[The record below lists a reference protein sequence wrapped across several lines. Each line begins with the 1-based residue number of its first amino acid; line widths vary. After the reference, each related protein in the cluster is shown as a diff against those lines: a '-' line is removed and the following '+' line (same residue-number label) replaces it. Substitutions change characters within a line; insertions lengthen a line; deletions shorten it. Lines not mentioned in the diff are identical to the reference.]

1 VDGSGLSKENRLS
14 AGALARLLL
23 SFDRDPLRGP
33 VLRES
38 LASPGEE
45 GTLAKR
51 FRGVPGRDRIHA
63 KTGTLGRSGVFA
75 LAGTVD
81 GRPGADG
88 AARRGFAFA
97 IVMNGSPAQGDPRSF
112 EEDVVRELLA
122 E

>member
-1 VDGSGLSKENRLS
+1 M
-14 AGALARLLL
+14 
-23 SFDRDPLRGP
+23 
-33 VLRES
+33 RES

-51 FRGVPGRDRIHA
+51 FRGVAGRERIRA

-81 GRPGADG
+81 GRPAADG
-88 AARRGFAFA
+88 AARRGYAFA
-97 IVMNGSPAQGDPRSF
+97 IVINGGQEKGDPKSF
-112 EEDVVRELLA
+112 EEDVVKELLA